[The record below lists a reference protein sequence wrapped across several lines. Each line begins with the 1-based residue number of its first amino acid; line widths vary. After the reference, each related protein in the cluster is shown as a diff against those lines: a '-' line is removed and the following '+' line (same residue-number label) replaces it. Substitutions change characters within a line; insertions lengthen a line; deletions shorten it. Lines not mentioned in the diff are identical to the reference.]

1 MKKSF
6 GPNTTTRRKGK
17 SIRSEGIQVIQ
28 GHNSHTGPEVDG
40 EQRGIE
46 EVISH
51 MKRFSFK
58 FIFVGAGCEGSIVQR
73 CFRTQNHV

>member
-6 GPNTTTRRKGK
+6 GPNTTMRRKGK

-46 EVISH
+46 EVISD
-51 MKRFSFK
+51 MKIQLF
-58 FIFVGAGCEGSIVQR
+58 
-73 CFRTQNHV
+73 HD

>member
-6 GPNTTTRRKGK
+6 GPNTTMRRKGK

-46 EVISH
+46 EVISD
-51 MKRFSFK
+51 MKIQFQ
-58 FIFVGAGCEGSIVQR
+58 IH
-73 CFRTQNHV
+73 FRKCRL